1 MKTFVPTPVYM
12 TKMNTLLRTLFIVM
26 AACMSLTQRSLA
38 IELPLT
44 PGDQVGIQISGIPPE
59 ESTQINHLYRISEQG
74 TISLL
79 YLDSVQAAGLKP
91 SQLEAKIVGL
101 YKSKEIYTHPTVNV
115 SIDSGSGTER
125 LVYVS
130 GAVTKPGPVP
140 YRTGLTITKA
150 ISSAGGKTAFG
161 RLSRVKLVRSGKAV
175 GVFDLTKAG
184 SAAGDTPLE
193 PEDEIVVPD

>member
-1 MKTFVPTPVYM
+1 MKTI
-12 TKMNTLLRTLFIVM
+12 LRTLLIAFVVSFGM
-26 AACMSLTQRSLA
+26 PRTVSAGELA
-38 IELPLT
+38 LS

-74 TISLL
+74 TLSLL
-79 YLDSVQAAGLKP
+79 YLDNVKAAGLKP
-91 SQLEAKIVGL
+91 SELESKIVSL

-115 SIDSGSGTER
+115 AIDSGAGTER

-140 YRTGLTITKA
+140 YRTGLTVGKA

-161 RLSRVKLVRSGKAV
+161 KLSKVKLVRGGKPV
-175 GVFDLTKAG
+175 GVLNLEKAG

-193 PEDEIVVPD
+193 PEDEVVVPD